1 MKLKEEVDS
10 YQDTKNNLIE
20 EINSDENDQ
29 GADFDFKKPYEKES
43 SENLSEDLKLEKTYK
58 DEALE
63 NLPENT
69 ELEKTYKEQALQNVF
84 GDFDLN
90 NTFDGNAIDNL
101 SEDHHLKKSYEEQVL
116 NKILTYAYFQ
126 KVLKDRKWKVKIKIK
141 SANFKFVP
149 NENLENNFE
158 EKVQRPK
165 KFSENEILPDSQEIK
180 IEEDTLGM
188 YAF

>member
-1 MKLKEEVDS
+1 MQEYSK
-10 YQDTKNNLIE
+10 
-20 EINSDENDQ
+20 
-29 GADFDFKKPYEKES
+29 
-43 SENLSEDLKLEKTYK
+43 NLSEDLKIEKTYK

-63 NLPENT
+63 NLPDST
-69 ELEKTYKEQALQNVF
+69 EVEKTYKEQAIENAF

-90 NTFDGNAIDNL
+90 NTFDGSIIDNVF
-101 SEDHHLKKSYEEQVL
+101 EDHILKKSYEEQVL

-158 EKVQRPK
+158 EKAQSPEK
-165 KFSENEILPDSQEIK
+165 IPENEILPDSQEIK

-188 YAF
+188 NTF